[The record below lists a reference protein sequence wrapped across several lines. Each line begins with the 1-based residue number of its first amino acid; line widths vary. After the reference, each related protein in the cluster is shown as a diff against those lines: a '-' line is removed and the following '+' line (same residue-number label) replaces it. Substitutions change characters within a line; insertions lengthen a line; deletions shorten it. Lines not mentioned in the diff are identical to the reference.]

1 MGVEEEVG
9 CGQEAGKGSRGVS
22 EMGARGREV
31 GGEEG
36 EVGGEQVEVGW
47 ERGERRGGGAER
59 EEVGEKERVA
69 AQHLDAEMAPEKAD
83 GILQL
88 LGAGG
93 SES

>member
-36 EVGGEQVEVGW
+36 EVRGEKVEVGW

-59 EEVGEKERVA
+59 KEVGEEEGVA
-69 AQHLDAEMAPEKAD
+69 AQHLDAEMAAEEAD